1 MGVAGDVNIRMVVTR
16 VQRDQQCF
24 A

>member
-1 MGVAGDVNIRMVVTR
+1 MVVAR

-24 A
+24 V